1 MTTIGYPVGPLHAES
16 ARRACRLPSAVP
28 PPTLPG
34 RSGIS
39 AFGST
44 FRSDIEYSAPDG
56 SNCSA
61 LRHGGTALRSPA
73 VSALSGQCLDRAG
86 RQPMTTMASAD
97 FYRPIVT
104 PCDVTSPWAGRQIS
118 QGKTRDFPP
127 TYPPHIRRLG
137 PDDIGLQVYWPSR
150 PPRRRL
156 VCGSCS
162 SGQEFACVH
171 APALVALTLQI
182 PPHDGHPCG
191 SARSSCHQGLHRDF
205 HPASHFLGRFR

>member
-1 MTTIGYPVGPLHAES
+1 MYAVS

-39 AFGST
+39 AFGSA
-44 FRSDIEYSAPDG
+44 FRSDIEYFAPDG
-56 SNCSA
+56 SNRSA
-61 LRHGGTALRSPA
+61 LRYATHA
-73 VSALSGQCLDRAG
+73 
-86 RQPMTTMASAD
+86 TTMASAD

-127 TYPPHIRRLG
+127 TYPPHLRQLG
-137 PDDIGLQVYWPSR
+137 PDDIGLRVYWPSR
-150 PPRRRL
+150 PPSSRL
-156 VCGSCS
+156 VCDSCS
-162 SGQEFACVH
+162 SGQEFAFRF
-171 APALVALTLQI
+171 LQI
-182 PPHDGHPCG
+182 PGRPGHPCG

-205 HPASHFLGRFR
+205 HPTSHIPARFRLPVQSVRS